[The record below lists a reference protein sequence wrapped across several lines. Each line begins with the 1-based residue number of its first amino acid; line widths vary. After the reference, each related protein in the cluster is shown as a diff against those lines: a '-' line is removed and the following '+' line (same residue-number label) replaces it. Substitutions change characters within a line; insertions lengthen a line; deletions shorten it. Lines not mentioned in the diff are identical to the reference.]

1 VFVPPRE
8 GRTTRSSGRIVST
21 TSTVDGMHV
30 LPLRLEVDLSDGS
43 GSRVEVSDLEGTGR
57 AFGLGPVEVTMELH
71 DTGID
76 WSVANRGDRAVR
88 LRSVSLVYAV
98 AGARG
103 PIRMFRNG
111 YQSWSPSSVAVLG
124 DDVDPSLRADLPFLQ
139 AVHHADQR
147 RARPGELRSEWVTVL
162 ADGWGPDDSAVL
174 LGFDAGA
181 SHDGTFRLR
190 PGEDGPEIRVEAFMG
205 DAELSP
211 GGLRTLHSVTIADG
225 PAGTVSLL
233 LEEWAALAGQVGG
246 ARITAPFQVGWCSW
260 YQYFHDV
267 DESDIAANLA
277 LADQWPFDVFQ
288 IDDGFQASIG
298 DWLDTNDRFP
308 SDLAAL
314 AASITS
320 AGRTPGLWLAP
331 FLVAPDSNVA
341 RRHPDWIAR
350 HMVDGVDAGPLRTW
364 WNPPWGGGEDGLMY
378 GLDTTHTEV
387 ADHLE
392 AVAAAVVDAGFPYLK
407 LDFTF
412 SPSVDGGYVD
422 PTRTPAERVRAG
434 FAAIRRGAGD
444 DAFLLGCGVP
454 LSNVVG
460 LVDANRIGPDVA
472 PVWSLDPDEEM
483 VAGYLG
489 VQPATAHAFTN
500 TLTRAFMHRR
510 LWLNDPDCLM
520 LRTAETGLTPEA
532 ARTWAHAVGVSG
544 GMALVSDDLSLLGP
558 DARTLL
564 DEVIVLGR
572 RADADAL
579 GGGGARCPDLLEHT
593 SPGRLIS
600 AAGGLEA
607 DPRSGISQ
615 LATER

>member
-1 VFVPPRE
+1 
-8 GRTTRSSGRIVST
+8 
-21 TSTVDGMHV
+21 
-30 LPLRLEVDLSDGS
+30 
-43 GSRVEVSDLEGTGR
+43 
-57 AFGLGPVEVTMELH
+57 
-71 DTGID
+71 
-76 WSVANRGDRAVR
+76 
-88 LRSVSLVYAV
+88 VYAV

-103 PIRMFRNG
+103 PVRMFRNG

-124 DDVDPSLRADLPFLQ
+124 VDVDPSVRADLPFLQ

-174 LGFDAGA
+174 LGFEGGA
-181 SHDGTFRLR
+181 EHDGTFRLLLSD
-190 PGEDGPEIRVEAFMG
+190 DGPEVRVEAFLG
-205 DAELSP
+205 DAELPP
-211 GGLRTLHSVTIADG
+211 GGLRALHRVVIADG
-225 PAGTVSLL
+225 PAAGVSLL
-233 LEEWAALAGQVGG
+233 LEQWAARAGQIGD
-246 ARITAPFQVGWCSW
+246 ARVTAPFQVGWCSW

-267 DESDIAANLA
+267 HEGDIAANLT
-277 LADQWPFDVFQ
+277 LADRWPFDVFQ
-288 IDDGFQASIG
+288 IDDGYQAAIG

-314 AASITS
+314 AASIGVT
-320 AGRTPGLWLAP
+320 GRTPGLWLAP
-331 FLVAPDSNVA
+331 FLVAPDSVVA

-378 GLDTTHTEV
+378 GLDTTHPEV
-387 ADHLE
+387 AVHLE
-392 AVAAAVVDAGFPYLK
+392 TVAAAVVDAGFPYLK

-412 SPSVDGGYVD
+412 SPSVDGGYAD

-472 PVWSLDPDEEM
+472 PVWSLDPADEM
-483 VAGYLG
+483 VAGYRG

-520 LRTAETGLTPEA
+520 LRTEETGLTPAA

-544 GMALVSDDLSLLGP
+544 GMALVSDDLSLLGQ
-558 DARTLL
+558 DARALL
-564 DEVIVLGR
+564 DEVVALGR
-572 RADADAL
+572 EADTDASA
-579 GGGGARCPDLLEHT
+579 GGGARCPDLLEHPL
-593 SPGRLIS
+593 PGRLVS
-600 AAGGLEA
+600 AAGVLET
-607 DPRSGISQ
+607 DPLSGVSRMVV
-615 LATER
+615 AGRG

>member
-1 VFVPPRE
+1 MTDA
-8 GRTTRSSGRIVST
+8 G
-21 TSTVDGMHV
+21 
-30 LPLRLEVDLSDGS
+30 

-76 WSVANRGDRAVR
+76 WSVANRGDSTVR
-88 LRSVSLVYAV
+88 VRSVALVYAV
-98 AGARG
+98 AGAHG
-103 PIRMFRNG
+103 PVRMFRNG

-124 DDVDPSLRADLPFLQ
+124 ADVDPSVRADFPFLQ

-162 ADGWGPDDSAVL
+162 ADGWGPDDAAVL
-174 LGFDAGA
+174 LGFDSGA
-181 SHDGTFRLR
+181 HHDGTFRLL
-190 PGEDGPEIRVEAFMG
+190 PGDDGPEVRVESYLG
-205 DAELSP
+205 DAELPP
-211 GGLRTLHSVTIADG
+211 GGLRLLHPVVIADG
-225 PAGTVSLL
+225 TAADASLL
-233 LEEWAALAGQVGG
+233 LGQWAGRAGRVGG
-246 ARITAPFQVGWCSW
+246 ARVTAPFQVGWCSW

-267 DESDIAANLA
+267 SEEDIAANLA
-277 LADQWPFDVFQ
+277 LADRWPFDVFQ
-288 IDDGFQASIG
+288 IDDGYQAAIG

-308 SDLAAL
+308 SDLAGL
-314 AASITS
+314 AASIGAT
-320 AGRTPGLWLAP
+320 GRTPGLWLAP
-331 FLVAPDSNVA
+331 FLASPDSAVA

-350 HMVDGVDAGPLRTW
+350 HLVDGVDVGPLRTW
-364 WNPPWGGGEDGLMY
+364 WNPPWGGGEDGFMY
-378 GLDTTHTEV
+378 GLDTTHPEV
-387 ADHLE
+387 AAHLE

-412 SPSVDGGYVD
+412 SPSVDGGYHD

-434 FAAIRRGAGD
+434 FAALRSGAGD

-472 PVWSLDPDEEM
+472 PVWSLDPAEEM

-489 VQPATAHAFTN
+489 IQPATAHAFTN
-500 TLTRAFMHRR
+500 TLTRSFMHRR

-520 LRTAETGLTPEA
+520 LRTEDTGLTAAA

-558 DARTLL
+558 DARVLL
-564 DEVIVLGR
+564 DDVIALGR
-572 RADADAL
+572 AADADAL
-579 GGGGARCPDLLEHT
+579 AGGGARCPDLLEHPA
-593 SPGRLIS
+593 PGRLVS
-600 AAGGLEA
+600 AAGGLDA
-607 DPRSGISQ
+607 DPLSGASR
-615 LATER
+615 LAAAGGS